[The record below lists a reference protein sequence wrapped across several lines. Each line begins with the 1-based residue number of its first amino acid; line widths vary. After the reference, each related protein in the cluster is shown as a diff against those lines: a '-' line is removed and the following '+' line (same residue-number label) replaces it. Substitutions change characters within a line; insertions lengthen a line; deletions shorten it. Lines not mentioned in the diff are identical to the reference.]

1 MSFLRFLEAKLFQ
14 KLVESTEDDMEKL
27 HLANE
32 SFEHILDFI
41 QKLGKNLEKFEQSFY
56 KDDQGRLSGFS
67 IEENLAKSKRKPEYA
82 NLFIQFHD
90 HELSNVKKTFKA
102 KASRLVDEETNKLVE
117 LHITLYIDVPTEAK
131 RSYRKKYNKW
141 IAENLEDVLQD
152 PRYRSSFVHEFIHT
166 LDFRRVDPSY
176 LVLRTNRKKQ
186 EIETKI
192 KKDLEKYINDPFEL
206 NAYYNQAL
214 SEMYN
219 DLLKTETPEEWN
231 ALAGN
236 SAQEFTDNLLNYLRP
251 QAKKRL
257 TPENIKRFMK
267 RASTTWDYIRLT

>member
-41 QKLGKNLEKFEQSFY
+41 QKLGKNLEKFEQNFY

-102 KASRLVDEETNKLVE
+102 KASRLVDEKTNKLVE

-131 RSYRKKYNKW
+131 RSYRKKYNNW
-141 IAENLEDVLQD
+141 IAKNLEDVLQD

-176 LVLRTNRKKQ
+176 LVLRTNKRKQ
-186 EIETKI
+186 EIEKNI
-192 KKDLEKYINDPFEL
+192 SKDLEKYINDPFEL
-206 NAYYNQAL
+206 NAYYNQAI
-214 SEMYN
+214 SDMYN
-219 DLLKTETPEEWN
+219 DLLQTETPEEWN
-231 ALAGN
+231 ALVGS

-251 QAKKRL
+251 QVKKHL
-257 TPENIKRFMK
+257 TPENTKRFMK